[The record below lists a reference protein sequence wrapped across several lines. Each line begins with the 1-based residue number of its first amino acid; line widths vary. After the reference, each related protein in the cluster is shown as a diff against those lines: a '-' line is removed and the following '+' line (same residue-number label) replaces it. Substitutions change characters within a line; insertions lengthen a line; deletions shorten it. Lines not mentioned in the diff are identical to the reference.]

1 MSHLIFLEATMVEIT
16 NLSNG
21 ITVLLENIDFYSS
34 ASAGIYV
41 NTGSRHELPH
51 EAGISHFIE
60 HMLFKGTKT
69 RTANDIARQFD
80 RIGGQA
86 NAYTSKENTVFY
98 AKTMSCHVV
107 EALDILADMVMNSKF
122 TKKDIKN
129 EQGVVCE
136 EINMVEDS
144 PDDLVVDRLIESV
157 WGTLGLGGPILGTAE
172 AVNSFDKTSILEYM
186 DRRYTANNLIVSV
199 AGSFDRAAVMAQ
211 LEATLGKIPA
221 AAGGDPDVS
230 PIYTKSVS
238 LKEKDI
244 EQNHICF
251 AFPSF
256 GRGDARNRA
265 LLVLN
270 SILGDGMSSRLF
282 QRLREELGLVYTVST
297 FISAH
302 DGAGLFMIYSAQQKS
317 AEEQAAAVIIEELH
331 KLKHEGVTD
340 DDLLLAREQIKTG
353 LVTGFESTYSRMG
366 FNARD
371 YMQYGRIRPVEELT
385 AEIDAVDGEAIAAVI
400 DDVIVGERLSVSVV
414 GRLSEDGFY
423 RRLLM

>member
-1 MSHLIFLEATMVEIT
+1 MVEIT
-16 NLSNG
+16 RLSNG

-34 ASAGIYV
+34 VSAGIYV
-41 NTGSRHELPH
+41 NTGSRNELPQ

-60 HMLFKGTKT
+60 HMLFKGTAA
-69 RTANDIARQFD
+69 RSANDIARQFD

-98 AKTMSCHVV
+98 AKTMSCHAV
-107 EALDILADMVMNSKF
+107 EALDIIADMVMNSKF
-122 TKKDIKN
+122 DKKDISN

-144 PDDLVVDRLIESV
+144 PDDLVVDRLVESV
-157 WGTLGLGGPILGTAE
+157 WGTVGLGGPILGTAK
-172 AVNSFDKTSILEYM
+172 AVNSFDKEAILAYM
-186 DRRYTANNLIVSV
+186 DRRYTTPNLIVSV
-199 AGSFDRAAVMAQ
+199 AGSFDRADVMNQ
-211 LEATLGKIPA
+211 LENTLGKIPPA
-221 AAGGDPDVS
+221 AVEAPDVS
-230 PIYTKSVS
+230 PIYTKSVA

-244 EQNHICF
+244 EQNHLCF
-251 AFPSF
+251 AFPAY
-256 GRGDARNRA
+256 GRGDPRMRA
-265 LLVLN
+265 LLVFN

-282 QRLREELGLVYTVST
+282 QRLREELGLVYTVSS
-297 FISAH
+297 FVSAH
-302 DGAGLFMIYSAQQKS
+302 EGAGLFMIYSAQQKS
-317 AEEQAAAVIIEELH
+317 AEEQAAAVIIEELR
-331 KLKHEGVTD
+331 KFKAEGVTE

-385 AEIDAVDGEAIAAVI
+385 AEIDAVGQGAIAAVI
-400 DDVIVGERLSVSVV
+400 DDIIVGERLSVSVV